1 MGQDTSFARL
11 VSLACHDMRTPL
23 ATVYGFARTLSR
35 LQDLGDQ
42 ASRYAEMIESASAQL
57 GQLLDE
63 LGLVARIQAGRYEP
77 TLRQVDTAELARA
90 AADRLG
96 TERVA
101 VAGQGGTVTVDPE
114 PTERAVSAL
123 ARCAL
128 RHGGLDRIELTAQG
142 PELTI
147 SRVTPASAPVIL
159 GQDLRD
165 LGAAA
170 AVRLIEALGGSI
182 SLDGERLTIRLP
194 Q

>member
-170 AVRLIEALGGSI
+170 AVRLLEALGGSI